1 MLFTLNLDCAGNV
14 SYSSKKVKEKKVSV
28 HSRNVNEVKILSDFH
43 LKADICCTDICCTDI
58 CCTEGTGSLTRGQ
71 KKKVIFMNSEV

>member
-43 LKADICCTDICCTDI
+43 LKADICCTDICCT
-58 CCTEGTGSLTRGQ
+58 EGTGSLTRGQ